1 MRQLNRAEADPV
13 SRRYLEARLD
23 TAKPVINRHNL
34 ARQTQR
40 IAGVIRQP
48 RKIRHQAG
56 RDIRQRLAGINR
68 LGHAHRP
75 RSCRKTAQGQLERIT
90 LGNLRRQRH
99 GRTLTARLPEERTLK
114 IEIRRDRTLG
124 RTQHKRDTAL
134 GRCVRVNLDKQLATR
149 LLPGDL
155 ARDLALKRLSE
166 IPGCRSHPP

>member
-13 SRRYLEARLD
+13 SRRDLEARLD

-75 RSCRKTAQGQLERIT
+75 RFCRKT
-90 LGNLRRQRH
+90 
-99 GRTLTARLPEERTLK
+99 P
-114 IEIRRDRTLG
+114 
-124 RTQHKRDTAL
+124 
-134 GRCVRVNLDKQLATR
+134 RVSSSVS
-149 LLPGDL
+149 P
-155 ARDLALKRLSE
+155 SE
-166 IPGCRSHPP
+166 ISDGSATVVKL